1 MDVDSLYTNLRTV
14 SENLLVCYRQLSYLD
29 KKGLS
34 NSLEYESC
42 LKTID
47 SLTLMED
54 YYYNYLCS
62 MDSEYYD
69 KFIDM
74 FFDSYYGIKLKIIIG
89 GDWYLLFKD
98 VDDDLLCGF
107 RIFNNIVGLSSR
119 KALGNSSLPS
129 EVAKAF
135 QYGENLKKQL
145 FLDLVSDVCKSG
157 ECGSHKGEMYKALY
171 DFAFIYKKNN
181 TPEKPNIPVNIAANA
196 GDIEILTKLCGKMI
210 SLTEKACMLPNN
222 FRSISLNACY
232 IKSLI
237 TFLPNI
243 AIYGATSELF
253 NGKDA
258 DHNKYGYKAL
268 TSLFESIDDLKEK
281 YNDEDYTLKRK
292 F

>member
-98 VDDDLLCGF
+98 VDDDL
-107 RIFNNIVGLSSR
+107 
-119 KALGNSSLPS
+119 
-129 EVAKAF
+129 
-135 QYGENLKKQL
+135 
-145 FLDLVSDVCKSG
+145 
-157 ECGSHKGEMYKALY
+157 
-171 DFAFIYKKNN
+171 
-181 TPEKPNIPVNIAANA
+181 
-196 GDIEILTKLCGKMI
+196 
-210 SLTEKACMLPNN
+210 
-222 FRSISLNACY
+222 
-232 IKSLI
+232 
-237 TFLPNI
+237 
-243 AIYGATSELF
+243 
-253 NGKDA
+253 
-258 DHNKYGYKAL
+258 
-268 TSLFESIDDLKEK
+268 
-281 YNDEDYTLKRK
+281 
-292 F
+292 